1 MYEPQFRCRSNG
13 VPILSHEDIE
23 SDAEMFIRDFD
34 PDVLNN
40 PKEVNIE
47 EFAEFYLG
55 LTPEYNNLTHCG
67 LILGRMVF
75 NDSNKVPVYDADAK
89 RAEYIFAGR
98 GTVMIDNT
106 LLTDEHRFRSTMGHE
121 SGHWIYQQSYF
132 YRDPNQLFLFDNL
145 EQTST
150 ACRKTDIEGGEAAQS
165 NGRKQLCSDHDWLE
179 HQAKYFSAAIL
190 MPRTAMRQVCGDKE
204 LRKRLREEFPG
215 FELEMLAA
223 EVAEIFNVSSE
234 SAKIRIKQLGFDFA
248 KSPVKQKTLFT
259 IGYPSGVISL

>member
-89 RAEYIFAGR
+89 RADYIFAGR

-132 YRDPNQLFLFDNL
+132 YRDPNQLVLFDNL

-190 MPRTAMRQVCGDKE
+190 MTRTAMIQV
-204 LRKRLREEFPG
+204 
-215 FELEMLAA
+215 
-223 EVAEIFNVSSE
+223 
-234 SAKIRIKQLGFDFA
+234 
-248 KSPVKQKTLFT
+248 
-259 IGYPSGVISL
+259 

>member
-13 VPILSHEDIE
+13 VPILSHKDIE
-23 SDAEMFIRDFD
+23 LDAEMFIRDFD
-34 PDVLNN
+34 PEALSN

-55 LTPEYNNLTHCG
+55 LIPEYNNLTHCG

-75 NDSNKVPVYDADAK
+75 NDSNKVPVYDAEAK
-89 RAEYIFAGR
+89 RAEYIFARR

-121 SGHWIYQQSYF
+121 SGHWIYHQSFF
-132 YRDPNQLFLFDNL
+132 YRDPNQLVLFDNL

-150 ACRKTDIEGGEAAQS
+150 ACRKTDIEGGEATQS
-165 NGRKQLCSDHDWLE
+165 NGRKSLCSDHDWLE

-204 LRKRLREEFPG
+204 LRKRLCEDFPG
-215 FELEMLAA
+215 FELEMLAGR
-223 EVAEIFNVSSE
+223 VAELFNVSSE
-234 SAKIRIKQLGFDFA
+234 SAKIRIKQLGFDFEE
-248 KSPVKQKTLFT
+248 SPVRQKTLFA
-259 IGYPSGVISL
+259 IGIPNGFVPL

>member
-132 YRDPNQLFLFDNL
+132 YRDPNQCSIIWNRHQLPV
-145 EQTST
+145 EKQT
-150 ACRKTDIEGGEAAQS
+150 
-165 NGRKQLCSDHDWLE
+165 
-179 HQAKYFSAAIL
+179 
-190 MPRTAMRQVCGDKE
+190 
-204 LRKRLREEFPG
+204 
-215 FELEMLAA
+215 
-223 EVAEIFNVSSE
+223 
-234 SAKIRIKQLGFDFA
+234 
-248 KSPVKQKTLFT
+248 
-259 IGYPSGVISL
+259 

>member
-13 VPILSHEDIE
+13 VPILSHKDIE

-98 GTVMIDNT
+98 G
-106 LLTDEHRFRSTMGHE
+106 RS
-121 SGHWIYQQSYF
+121 
-132 YRDPNQLFLFDNL
+132 
-145 EQTST
+145 
-150 ACRKTDIEGGEAAQS
+150 
-165 NGRKQLCSDHDWLE
+165 
-179 HQAKYFSAAIL
+179 
-190 MPRTAMRQVCGDKE
+190 
-204 LRKRLREEFPG
+204 
-215 FELEMLAA
+215 
-223 EVAEIFNVSSE
+223 
-234 SAKIRIKQLGFDFA
+234 
-248 KSPVKQKTLFT
+248 
-259 IGYPSGVISL
+259 

>member
-75 NDSNKVPVYDADAK
+75 NDVT
-89 RAEYIFAGR
+89 RAI
-98 GTVMIDNT
+98 
-106 LLTDEHRFRSTMGHE
+106 
-121 SGHWIYQQSYF
+121 
-132 YRDPNQLFLFDNL
+132 
-145 EQTST
+145 
-150 ACRKTDIEGGEAAQS
+150 
-165 NGRKQLCSDHDWLE
+165 
-179 HQAKYFSAAIL
+179 SAA
-190 MPRTAMRQVCGDKE
+190 A
-204 LRKRLREEFPG
+204 PG
-215 FELEMLAA
+215 
-223 EVAEIFNVSSE
+223 
-234 SAKIRIKQLGFDFA
+234 IRRHRA
-248 KSPVKQKTLFT
+248 RRCPCP
-259 IGYPSGVISL
+259 PSGDGR

>member
-34 PDVLNN
+34 PGALSN
-40 PKEVNIE
+40 PKEINIE
-47 EFAEFYLG
+47 EFVEFYLG
-55 LTPEYNNLTHCG
+55 LTSEYNNLSHCG

-75 NDSNKVPVYDADAK
+75 NDSNKVPVYDVDTK
-89 RAEYIFAGR
+89 RAEYIFAER

-121 SGHWIYQQSYF
+121 AGHWIYQQSYF
-132 YRDPNQLFLFDNL
+132 YRDPNQLVLFDNL

-150 ACRKTDIEGGEAAQS
+150 ACRKTDIEGTESAQN
-165 NGRKQLCSDHDWLE
+165 NGRKQLSTDHDWLE

-190 MPRTAMRQVCGDKE
+190 MPRAAMRKVCGDIE
-204 LRKRLREEFPG
+204 LRKKLMDEFPG
-215 FELEMLAA
+215 FEMEILS
-223 EVAEIFNVSSE
+223 AEIAELFNVSSE
-234 SAKIRIKQLGFDFA
+234 SAKIRIRQLGFDFEH
-248 KSPVKQKTLFT
+248 SPVKQKTIFT
-259 IGYPSGVISL
+259 ISYPSSVFSL

>member
-75 NDSNKVPVYDADAK
+75 NDVTGVSLLLRREFGGTEQALPLSPSGDGRWQAVYTAP
-89 RAEYIFAGR
+89 AEPDLVWYAFQF
-98 GTVMIDNT
+98 T
-106 LLTDEHRFRSTMGHE
+106 
-121 SGHWIYQQSYF
+121 Y
-132 YRDPNQLFLFDNL
+132 
-145 EQTST
+145 
-150 ACRKTDIEGGEAAQS
+150 
-165 NGRKQLCSDHDWLE
+165 SDCVRPYGPH
-179 HQAKYFSAAIL
+179 
-190 MPRTAMRQVCGDKE
+190 
-204 LRKRLREEFPG
+204 
-215 FELEMLAA
+215 
-223 EVAEIFNVSSE
+223 
-234 SAKIRIKQLGFDFA
+234 GFDDSSRWQLTMQPNDRKA
-248 KSPVKQKTLFT
+248 IAELTELAR
-259 IGYPSGVISL
+259 ILSGMEQIRKDKKEANLKIEFVTRKMQEQEEEK

>member
-89 RAEYIFAGR
+89 RAEYVSATDDEAVDALLLLTRTEGIIPAIETAHAFSVLDKKQFLPTDIVVINLSGR
-98 GTVMIDNT
+98 GDKDLNTYID
-106 LLTDEHRFRSTMGHE
+106 
-121 SGHWIYQQSYF
+121 YF
-132 YRDPNQLFLFDNL
+132 
-145 EQTST
+145 
-150 ACRKTDIEGGEAAQS
+150 K
-165 NGRKQLCSDHDWLE
+165 
-179 HQAKYFSAAIL
+179 FS
-190 MPRTAMRQVCGDKE
+190 E
-204 LRKRLREEFPG
+204 
-215 FELEMLAA
+215 
-223 EVAEIFNVSSE
+223 
-234 SAKIRIKQLGFDFA
+234 
-248 KSPVKQKTLFT
+248 
-259 IGYPSGVISL
+259 

>member
-13 VPILSHEDIE
+13 VPILSHKDIE

-132 YRDPNQLFLFDNL
+132 TETRISWSCSIIWNKHQLLVENRHRRWGSSA
-145 EQTST
+145 EQW
-150 ACRKTDIEGGEAAQS
+150 AQAVMFRS
-165 NGRKQLCSDHDWLE
+165 
-179 HQAKYFSAAIL
+179 
-190 MPRTAMRQVCGDKE
+190 
-204 LRKRLREEFPG
+204 
-215 FELEMLAA
+215 
-223 EVAEIFNVSSE
+223 
-234 SAKIRIKQLGFDFA
+234 
-248 KSPVKQKTLFT
+248 
-259 IGYPSGVISL
+259 

>member
-106 LLTDEHRFRSTMGHE
+106 LLTDEHRFRSTMGT
-121 SGHWIYQQSYF
+121 
-132 YRDPNQLFLFDNL
+132 NQDTGFISSRIFTETRISWSCSIIWNRHQLPV
-145 EQTST
+145 EKQT
-150 ACRKTDIEGGEAAQS
+150 
-165 NGRKQLCSDHDWLE
+165 
-179 HQAKYFSAAIL
+179 
-190 MPRTAMRQVCGDKE
+190 
-204 LRKRLREEFPG
+204 
-215 FELEMLAA
+215 
-223 EVAEIFNVSSE
+223 
-234 SAKIRIKQLGFDFA
+234 
-248 KSPVKQKTLFT
+248 
-259 IGYPSGVISL
+259 

>member
-23 SDAEMFIRDFD
+23 LDAEMFIRDFD
-34 PDVLNN
+34 PEALRN

-75 NDSNKVPVYDADAK
+75 NDSNKVPVYDAEAK
-89 RAEYIFAGR
+89 RAEYIFARR

-132 YRDPNQLFLFDNL
+132 YRDPNQLALFDNL

-150 ACRKTDIEGGEAAQS
+150 ACRKTDIEGGEGAQS
-165 NGRKQLCSDHDWLE
+165 NGRKPLCSDHDWLE

-190 MPRTAMRQVCGDKE
+190 MPRSTMRQVCGNIE

-215 FELEMLAA
+215 YELGTLATA
-223 EVAEIFNVSSE
+223 VAEIFNVSSE
-234 SAKIRIKQLGFDFA
+234 SAKIRIKQLGLDFE

-259 IGYPSGVISL
+259 IGYPSSVAQL